1 MGVCKRCALALFV
14 VLSVALLFLTP
25 GAADD
30 LEGVSLR
37 AHAPLV
43 ILEKTESVRQP
54 RNSVSRW
61 TAQRARQSLA
71 AGNPRSSSLL
81 DLVCVLLC

>member
-1 MGVCKRCALALFV
+1 MSVCKRCALALFV

-30 LEGVSLR
+30 LEGVSQR

-43 ILEKTESVRQP
+43 ILENIEGARQP
-54 RNSVSRW
+54 RSAVSRW

-71 AGNPRSSSLL
+71 AENPRSAPLL